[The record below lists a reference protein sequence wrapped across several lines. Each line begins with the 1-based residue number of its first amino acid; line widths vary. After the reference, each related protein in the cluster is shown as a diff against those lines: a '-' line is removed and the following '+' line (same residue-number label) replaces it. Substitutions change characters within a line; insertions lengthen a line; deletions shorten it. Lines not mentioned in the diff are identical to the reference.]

1 MIHCCLTS
9 QGTYAIVHANILSL
23 KINEAG
29 VAMVPEGRRVFS
41 QMTVLENL
49 MMGAFL
55 QENKDVK
62 KAYLGG

>member
-1 MIHCCLTS
+1 
-9 QGTYAIVHANILSL
+9 
-23 KINEAG
+23 
-29 VAMVPEGRRVFS
+29 MVPEGRRVFS